1 MIRLLISTGRGPAE
15 CRIALVKLLKVMKA
29 EAERDGVA
37 IDILWGA
44 ASDAHGPAS
53 AIALVEGKMTER
65 FAQGWV
71 GTVQWTCPSPVRPHH
86 KRKNWFLAISHLP
99 DAPMADVGIDP
110 SELRFET
117 FRAGG
122 PGGQHQNTTDSAVRA
137 WHVPTGLSAI
147 ARDERSQHRNKAMA
161 AERLAQLLKL
171 RGQIDAIADQQLIQA
186 SHDQIERGNPVRC
199 FAGTRF
205 RETRKGVN
213 SGVE

>member
-29 EAERDGVA
+29 EAEQNGVA
-37 IDILWGA
+37 IDILWGVT
-44 ASDAHGPAS
+44 SDAHGPAS
-53 AIALVEGKMTER
+53 AIALLDADTAGQ
-65 FAQGWV
+65 FAHKWV
-71 GTVQWTCPSPVRPHH
+71 GTVQWICSSPVRPHH

-99 DAPMADVGIDP
+99 DAPMTEVEVDP

-122 PGGQHQNTTDSAVRA
+122 PGGQHQNTTDSAVRV
-137 WHVPTGLSAI
+137 HHLPTGLCAV
-147 ARDERSQHRNKAMA
+147 ARDERSQHRNKALA

-186 SHDQIERGNPVRC
+186 SHDQIERGNPVR
-199 FAGTRF
+199 RF
-205 RETRKGVN
+205 
-213 SGVE
+213 SGPRFLEI